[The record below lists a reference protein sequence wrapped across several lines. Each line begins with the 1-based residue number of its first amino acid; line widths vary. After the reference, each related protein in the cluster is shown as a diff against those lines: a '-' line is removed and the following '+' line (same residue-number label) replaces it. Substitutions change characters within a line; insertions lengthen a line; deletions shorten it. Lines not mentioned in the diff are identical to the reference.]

1 MPRCSISLLALC
13 SVLALPGSA
22 AKIAVDVGH
31 PGPEINPAMWGLF
44 LEDIN
49 FGADGGLYAEL
60 IKNRGFEF
68 PQSLQGWDLL
78 RGWAAQGDVT
88 VRDDQPFN
96 VKNPHY
102 LRIRSVAKMPIGVM
116 TSGYRGIG
124 VRKSDKYAFSAR
136 LRKVQGSPTLRVQ
149 IYGSGGD
156 LLASQSFTDLPDDW
170 SKVVAS
176 LEAKD
181 TDAKSVLHLTIL
193 GEGTVDLDFV
203 SLFPE
208 ATWKNRN
215 GGLRADLVQALAD
228 LHPGFIRFPGGCIVE
243 GNVLATRYQW
253 KNTIGPVEERQLL
266 VSRWNDS
273 SFNRATPDYYQSFG
287 LGFFEYFQLCE
298 DLGAQP
304 LPILNSGM
312 ACQLK
317 SGELCAPEDL
327 QTYIQDALD
336 LIEFANGPATSTWGA
351 KRAAMGHPDP
361 FGMKMIGIGNEQWGT
376 AYTERYAQFAKAL
389 KARHPDVQIVATA
402 GGVINSKNFNSTWK
416 SLRELGADI
425 VDEHNFAQPQWFF
438 NNARRYDAQ
447 DRNGPKIFMGEYAA
461 QSVNVMSVKNRS
473 TFLCALSEA
482 AFLTG
487 LERNADVV
495 RMASYAPLLAH
506 VDAWQWTPDLIWMD
520 NLRTLL
526 TPSYY
531 VQQLYMHNRGDRILR
546 STQTELSEAVQKS
559 LYVST
564 AWDAKTGEV
573 ILKLVNAATQ
583 PAKSSITLSGVHSV
597 KPGTRTVLQSDNL
610 EAVNTFEDSNRVI
623 PQQSTF
629 DVRSPTFEIELPASS
644 FTVLRIGTGN

>member
-1 MPRCSISLLALC
+1 MEKHHR
-13 SVLALPGSA
+13 
-22 AKIAVDVGH
+22 
-31 PGPEINPAMWGLF
+31 
-44 LEDIN
+44 
-49 FGADGGLYAEL
+49 
-60 IKNRGFEF
+60 
-68 PQSLQGWDLL
+68 
-78 RGWAAQGDVT
+78 
-88 VRDDQPFN
+88 
-96 VKNPHY
+96 
-102 LRIRSVAKMPIGVM
+102 
-116 TSGYRGIG
+116 
-124 VRKSDKYAFSAR
+124 
-136 LRKVQGSPTLRVQ
+136 
-149 IYGSGGD
+149 
-156 LLASQSFTDLPDDW
+156 
-170 SKVVAS
+170 
-176 LEAKD
+176 
-181 TDAKSVLHLTIL
+181 
-193 GEGTVDLDFV
+193 
-203 SLFPE
+203 
-208 ATWKNRN
+208 
-215 GGLRADLVQALAD
+215 
-228 LHPGFIRFPGGCIVE
+228 
-243 GNVLATRYQW
+243 
-253 KNTIGPVEERQLL
+253 PVEERQLL

-327 QTYIQDALD
+327 QTYIEDALD

-351 KRAAMGHPDP
+351 KRAAMGHPQP
-361 FGMKMIGIGNEQWGT
+361 FGMKMIGIGNEQWGA

-402 GGVINSKNFNSTWK
+402 GGVINGKNFNSTWK

-438 NNARRYDAQ
+438 NNAGRYDAQ

-531 VQQLYMHNRGDRILR
+531 VQQLYMQNRGDRILR
-546 STQTELSEAVQKS
+546 TTQTELSEAEQKS

-583 PAKSSITLSGVHSV
+583 PAKSLITLTGVHSV

-629 DVRSPTFEIELPASS
+629 DVQSPTFEIELPASS
-644 FTVLRIGTGN
+644 FTVLRVGTGN